1 MLNLKHTLCDNFDMI
16 KDTLTEL
23 NENNDQMVC
32 EKQLKFLLFDAYEVI
47 FPDFF
52 KKSVSP
58 AKFVIAALNH
68 KDDLLRELNRAHR
81 LKVISIV

>member
-1 MLNLKHTLCDNFDMI
+1 MLNLKNTLSDNFDVI
-16 KDTLTEL
+16 KETLTEL
-23 NENNDQMVC
+23 NEDNEHMVC

-58 AKFVIAALNH
+58 AKFVIEALNH
-68 KDDLLRELNRAHR
+68 KEDLLKELNRANR
-81 LKVISIV
+81 LKVISII